1 MSGISTQKLTID
13 ESKLLER
20 LTELGNA
27 GRDSDGELSRL
38 AASTADKSGRD
49 LVVEWMKHA
58 GLAVSIDQVG
68 NIIGTWP
75 AGNAEAPLLIGS
87 HIDSVINAG
96 IYDGCYGVIA
106 GLSVIEAFQHA
117 GVVPDRPIAVGVF
130 TNEEGVRYAPDM
142 MGSLV
147 YAGGLTVD
155 EALASVGT
163 DESILGEELERIGY
177 AGQVIPGSIIPFAF
191 LELHIEQGPVLETEC
206 IQIGAV
212 ENLQGISWQ
221 KISIVGVAN
230 HAGTTPT
237 RLRNDAG
244 LAAAKVNTFLRQLV
258 SGDNTRSV
266 ATVGTMEFFPNAVNV
281 VPSKAV
287 FTVDL
292 RDPDDERL
300 GALES
305 SLAEYLIELEA
316 TDGVSIKTDQLVRFE
331 PVTFDSS
338 IVSRIEAA
346 ARTHNFSVKRMT
358 SGAGHDAQMM
368 SRICPA
374 AMIFVPSREGISH
387 NPREHTEFADLV
399 AGVTVLSTVVL
410 KTLVNVEPH

>member
-1 MSGISTQKLTID
+1 MSGISTQILTID
-13 ESKLLER
+13 ETKLTER
-20 LTELGNA
+20 LKELGNA
-27 GRDSDGELSRL
+27 GRDSGGELSRL
-38 AASTADKSGRD
+38 AASTADKLGRD
-49 LVVEWMKHA
+49 LVVKWMNDA
-58 GLAVSIDQVG
+58 DLAVSIDKVG

-75 AGNAEAPLLIGS
+75 AGNTEAPLAIGS

-106 GLSVIEAFQHA
+106 GLSVIQAFQHA
-117 GVVPDRPIAVGVF
+117 GVVPDRPIAVIVF

-147 YAGGLTVD
+147 YAGGLSVD
-155 EALASVGT
+155 EALATIGT
-163 DESILGEELERIGY
+163 DGTILGEELERIGY
-177 AGQVIPGSIIPFAF
+177 AGKVIPGSIVPHAF

-221 KISIVGVAN
+221 RITIIGVAN

-237 RLRNDAG
+237 HLRNDAG
-244 LAAAKVNTFLRQLV
+244 LVAAKVNTFLRKLV
-258 SGDNTRSV
+258 SGDNVRSV
-266 ATVGTMEFFPNAVNV
+266 ATIGTMELFPNAVNV

-292 RDPDDERL
+292 RDPDEGRL
-300 GALES
+300 VALEN

-316 TDGVSIKTDQLVRFE
+316 TDGVSIKTDRLVRFE

-338 IVSRIEAA
+338 IVACIEAA
-346 ARTHNFSVKRMT
+346 ARAHNFSVKLMT

-374 AMIFVPSREGISH
+374 AMIFVPSRDGISH
-387 NPREHTEFADLV
+387 NPREYTEVTDLV
-399 AGVTVLSTVVL
+399 SGVNVLSTVVL
-410 KTLVNVEPH
+410 KTLVGDS